1 MLSQIVTVKNST
13 GIHAR
18 PAAQLAKALKGHDCR
33 VTLRYEGKDVN
44 ASSMMNIMRAGIK
57 AGGSVEVVCEGG
69 DEAGVLHQVVT
80 MFDQRF
86 GEAE

>member
-1 MLSQIVTVKNST
+1 MLSQTVTVKNST

-18 PAAQLAKALKGHDCR
+18 PAAQLAKALKGLDCR
-33 VTLRYEGKDVN
+33 VTLQYEGKEVN

-57 AGGSVEVVCEGG
+57 AGGVVDVVCEGG
-69 DEAGVLHQVVT
+69 DEAGVLQQVVT
-80 MFDQRF
+80 LFEQRF